1 MTCKNQRLEGWIVIP
16 WPSKKI
22 KKDDEVVTTFQ
33 VKSRPLDSLLSFSPF
48 ISNNLRLAI
57 STLLLLLPI
66 STMPIRRKLEEAVPI
81 LLPLLD
87 KMMEGLNNQ
96 DPAFAKLEE
105 IRGYFE
111 GKKVLFPNLKTVE
124 DELLQKF
131 TVLEEEIDNS
141 KYTNTDAPLGTP
153 RHSSV
158 RLDSIVKIFN
168 SIDDLIKKF
177 QSLQIE
183 STDTSRK
190 EAESAAH
197 EAREISEEWS
207 ALKVEDLILG
217 SPAMSCLQLN
227 YNILDV
233 QMKLCLLCFSIFP
246 ANSVIKKRPLVYW
259 WIGEGL
265 VTKTKDKTAMEE
277 GDRIF
282 GELINKGFLIAQYK
296 PSDKDQDKNPIVDS
310 CKMHSWIRLM
320 LIRIARDAEL
330 FDSDAPGPGPGT
342 RSRSICLVPPTN
354 NVSAG
359 GPPKQ
364 PANPATVTEAGAGP
378 DASRLLTLF
387 NVNEQ
392 YLNIPHDWFSKENKI
407 VVLQLGRWKD
417 SAKHHNEVENEDH
430 KEVENEDHIEV
441 ENEDFLKALG
451 TKKHLKYLSLRGIS
465 RITKIPSTIRK
476 LINLEILDLRA
487 CHNLEKLPSD
497 ISSLKKLT
505 HLDISECYLLESM
518 PKGLDKLSSLQ
529 VLKGFVVATSKKG
542 PGRLGDVAGLKKL
555 RKLSIYIPSDAY
567 IEGAELSKLKE
578 VSALRILSITWGG
591 GRGGGGRV
599 QAETEPSGKP
609 TTIDRKKSFASKK
622 DRHQVQ
628 RIDIKTMG
636 SLSFP
641 QKLEKLD
648 LWCIPCETKPAW
660 LNPDE
665 LKSLKKLYIRGGKL
679 HSLSFEGNNK
689 WNVRILRLKYLDDL
703 KVDEGQLRGDFPRLI
718 HLEIKDKIM
727 EGKGEDEHGGS
738 GQQQQDQVLNN

>member
-1 MTCKNQRLEGWIVIP
+1 
-16 WPSKKI
+16 
-22 KKDDEVVTTFQ
+22 
-33 VKSRPLDSLLSFSPF
+33 
-48 ISNNLRLAI
+48 
-57 STLLLLLPI
+57 
-66 STMPIRRKLEEAVPI
+66 MPIRRKLEEAVPI

-246 ANSVIKKRPLVYW
+246 ANS
-259 WIGEGL
+259 
-265 VTKTKDKTAMEE
+265 
-277 GDRIF
+277 
-282 GELINKGFLIAQYK
+282 LINKGFLIAQYK

-529 VLKGFVVATSKKG
+529 MLKGFVVATSKKG

-567 IEGAELSKLKE
+567 IEEAELSKLKE
-578 VSALRILSITWGG
+578 
-591 GRGGGGRV
+591 
-599 QAETEPSGKP
+599 AETEPSGKP

-628 RIDIKTMG
+628 RTDIKTMG

-648 LWCIPCETKPAW
+648 LWCIPCETKPDW

-689 WNVRILRLKYLDDL
+689 KWNVRILRLKYLHDL
-703 KVDEGQLRGDFPRLI
+703 HVDEEQLRGDFPRLI

-738 GQQQQDQVLNN
+738 SQQQQDQRFFVAFFFTLPLEMKRFRGLLLLFFFGQ

>member
-1 MTCKNQRLEGWIVIP
+1 
-16 WPSKKI
+16 
-22 KKDDEVVTTFQ
+22 
-33 VKSRPLDSLLSFSPF
+33 
-48 ISNNLRLAI
+48 
-57 STLLLLLPI
+57 
-66 STMPIRRKLEEAVPI
+66 MPIRRKLEEAVPI

-87 KMMEGLNNQ
+87 EMMEGLNDQ
-96 DPAFAKLEE
+96 DPAFGRLKK

-111 GKKVLFPNLKTVE
+111 GKKDLFRNLKNVE
-124 DELLQKF
+124 DDLLQKF

-141 KYTNTDAPLGTP
+141 KYTNTDAPQGTP
-153 RHSSV
+153 RHSSKK
-158 RLDSIVKIFN
+158 LDSIEKIRE
-168 SIDDLIKKF
+168 SIDGLISKF
-177 QSLQIE
+177 QIE
-183 STDTSRK
+183 GTDSSRK
-190 EAESAAH
+190 AESAAH
-197 EAREISEEWS
+197 EARKISEEWS
-207 ALKVEDLILG
+207 ALKVEDLILD
-217 SPAMSCLQLN
+217 SPAMSSLQLN
-227 YNILDV
+227 YNMLDV

-259 WIGEGL
+259 WIGEGY

-296 PSDKDQDKNPIVDS
+296 PRDKGQDKNPIVDS

-320 LIRIARDAEL
+320 LIRIDRDAKL

-342 RSRSICLVPPTN
+342 RSRSVCLVPPTDN
-354 NVSAG
+354 GSAG
-359 GPPKQ
+359 GPPEQ
-364 PANPATVTEAGAGP
+364 PANQAGADP
-378 DASRLLTLF
+378 DTSRLLTLF

-417 SAKHHNEVENEDH
+417 SAKHHKEVENEDH
-430 KEVENEDHIEV
+430 QKVENEDHIEV

-465 RITKIPSTIRK
+465 RITEIPSTIRK

-505 HLDISECYLLESM
+505 HLDISECYLLEGM

-555 RKLSIYIPSDAY
+555 RKLTLYIPSDAY
-567 IEGAELSKLKE
+567 IEEPELGKLKE

-591 GRGGGGRV
+591 GRGGGGGRV
-599 QAETEPSGKP
+599 QAETEPSGKT

-622 DRHQVQ
+622 DRHQVP
-628 RIDIKTMG
+628 RTDIKTMG

-679 HSLSFEGNNK
+679 HSLSFEGNNNK
-689 WNVRILRLKYLDDL
+689 WNVRILRLKYLHDL
-703 KVDEGQLRGDFPRLI
+703 KVDEEQLRGDFPRLNY
-718 HLEIKDKIM
+718 LEIKDKIM
-727 EGKGEDEHGGS
+727 GGKGEDEHGGS
-738 GQQQQDQVLNN
+738 SQQQQEQVLNN